1 MKTQQGV
8 VNKFTLCGASPLPVV
23 VIVIAAVVAN
33 AFVFVFDDRVVIIVD
48 VAFNVVFPLSFP
60 LSRLFGYSISSH
72 H

>member
-1 MKTQQGV
+1 MV
-8 VNKFTLCGASPLPVV
+8 LPPLPVV

-33 AFVFVFDDRVVIIVD
+33 AFVFVFVFVIIVD
-48 VAFNVVFPLSFP
+48 VAFNVVFTLSFP

>member
-1 MKTQQGV
+1 MV
-8 VNKFTLCGASPLPVV
+8 LPPLPVV

-33 AFVFVFDDRVVIIVD
+33 AFVFVFVIIVD
-48 VAFNVVFPLSFP
+48 VAFNVVFTLSFP